1 VPIHQKPKALIGKYL
16 SQISFPHFIK
26 SHKEEDFDFNDY
38 GLKHHLEPSSR
49 PQKRTILDMQFDQEN
64 GEALPDLSLIAKK
77 STVEVMNIEFGVEA
91 SFIPIDVSK
100 TGKLL

>member
-1 VPIHQKPKALIGKYL
+1 
-16 SQISFPHFIK
+16 
-26 SHKEEDFDFNDY
+26 
-38 GLKHHLEPSSR
+38 
-49 PQKRTILDMQFDQEN
+49 MQFDQEN

-100 TGKLL
+100 TGRLL